1 MRYADIVLPL
11 AQPLYTFAV
20 AEGVT
25 LCEGMAVAVPFG
37 RSKIYTGIVWRLH
50 DRRPD
55 FKTVKTVS
63 RALYGT
69 PLLDERQRRFWEWVA
84 DYYMCSL
91 GEVMRVA
98 LPSLMKPSGDTE
110 EEFSDDEFRPRTECY
125 VSLAAEL
132 HDEGRFHEI
141 CEKIQR
147 RAPKQYEALLELAAA
162 GDETRISTGE
172 VARRLLRA
180 DYAVLHALERK
191 GHIAVS
197 YTHLTLPTIA

>member
-98 LPSLMKPSGDTE
+98 LPSLMKPSGHGE
-110 EEFSDDEFRPRTECY
+110 EEFAADE
-125 VSLAAEL
+125 
-132 HDEGRFHEI
+132 
-141 CEKIQR
+141 
-147 RAPKQYEALLELAAA
+147 
-162 GDETRISTGE
+162 
-172 VARRLLRA
+172 
-180 DYAVLHALERK
+180 
-191 GHIAVS
+191 
-197 YTHLTLPTIA
+197 

>member
-98 LPSLMKPSGDTE
+98 LPSLMKPSGHGE
-110 EEFSDDEFRPRTECY
+110 EEFAADEFRPAGSGSWPWPAKRSPPTGWPPRWN
-125 VSLAAEL
+125 VWGVVPPGSGRRWRSWLPLRPTGRKSPGADSPPIGRLSL
-132 HDEGRFHEI
+132 
-141 CEKIQR
+141 
-147 RAPKQYEALLELAAA
+147 
-162 GDETRISTGE
+162 SW
-172 VARRLLRA
+172 
-180 DYAVLHALERK
+180 
-191 GHIAVS
+191 
-197 YTHLTLPTIA
+197 